1 MATRGRPCKNDVTCD
16 NKQKMIDAT
25 IELIKT
31 HDADYLTVR
40 NVCQAAKVATGTF
53 YHYFKNKDDLLMYF
67 IRDIS
72 FDKCELQTPLDNI
85 SGRICELYMNLINRY
100 MELGKEFMRNFYTTS
115 NQALSAYMGTAD
127 GQFAEGTVMER
138 CERELLSA
146 QENGIIDKNA
156 DAHILSADICTI
168 VKGCVFEWCLNDGE
182 MDITIILY
190 RIVNSYLQETK
201 NLTVHRNKSALK
213 K

>member
-1 MATRGRPCKNDVTCD
+1 MATRGRPSKSEVTCD
-16 NKQKMIDAT
+16 NKQKIIDTT

-31 HDADYLTVR
+31 HGADYLTVR
-40 NVCQAAKVATGTF
+40 NVCQAAEVATGTF
-53 YHYFKNKDDLLMYF
+53 YHYYKNKDDLLMYF

-72 FDKCELQTPLDNI
+72 FDKCELQTPLENI
-85 SGRICELYMNLINRY
+85 SGRICELYMNLIDRY
-100 MELGKEFMRNFYTTS
+100 MELGKDFMRNFYTTS
-115 NQALSAYMGTAD
+115 NQALSAYMGVTD

-146 QENGIIDKNA
+146 QESGIIDKNA

-182 MDITIILY
+182 MEIERVLGRIIGNYLSCY
-190 RIVNSYLQETK
+190 RHS
-201 NLTVHRNKSALK
+201 RSAVV
-213 K
+213 